1 MIELRHTPSYP
12 FNSAFFGLVPAVES
26 GEKPRVQ
33 RPIQLSALVEFP
45 KRLPF
50 SQPTKLPDQ
59 RLTFLAMLG
68 FLHLFL
74 QPAASLLDCAGC
86 LSLTP
91 EVRRGSM
98 LTRMNSRLSACRPFS
113 RRRNLLPRANGL
125 FGLPARAR
133 GCARGV
139 SRRCGGSDLGVF
151 WGDLKTPWN

>member
-12 FNSAFFGLVPAVES
+12 FNLAFFGLVPAVES

-68 FLHLFL
+68 FLHFFSSTSSKLT
-74 QPAASLLDCAGC
+74 SLCRVSKSD
-86 LSLTP
+86 P
-91 EVRRGSM
+91 GS
-98 LTRMNSRLSACRPFS
+98 SQGF

-133 GCARGV
+133 GCARGCGV
-139 SRRCGGSDLGVF
+139 SRRCGGSDLRVF
-151 WGDLKTPWN
+151 LGDLKTPWN